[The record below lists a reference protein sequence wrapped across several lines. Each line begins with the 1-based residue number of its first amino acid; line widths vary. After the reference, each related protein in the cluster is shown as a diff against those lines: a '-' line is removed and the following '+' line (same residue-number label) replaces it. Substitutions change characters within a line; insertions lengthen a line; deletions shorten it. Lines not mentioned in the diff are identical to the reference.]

1 MKIDKKVLE
10 LAFRVYVFMF
20 LNVYGIGKIL
30 GGQFYRRG
38 KLPEEVANMT
48 LGEVDAYTLGFT
60 FMGYSYGYI
69 LFVGISQLI
78 GAWLLLW
85 DRTKL
90 IGVTIL
96 IPIML
101 NIVVFDIYFLGEHRG
116 ALANAI
122 IYFALLLIILWINKE
137 AVIET
142 FKSLSSKSI
151 TNSILPLKLKN
162 NWMKIGFA
170 VFIMIVLFVFDQMMV
185 RLLGY

>member
-90 IGVTIL
+90 IGVTI
-96 IPIML
+96 
-101 NIVVFDIYFLGEHRG
+101 
-116 ALANAI
+116 
-122 IYFALLLIILWINKE
+122 
-137 AVIET
+137 
-142 FKSLSSKSI
+142 
-151 TNSILPLKLKN
+151 
-162 NWMKIGFA
+162 
-170 VFIMIVLFVFDQMMV
+170 
-185 RLLGY
+185 